1 MRLVGIGLVALGAL
15 TLGAQSF
22 GPLFRGPA
30 AGADP
35 AQERVEGSDRVAWV
49 SPVVGG
55 IAVVGGLLLLAT
67 DGRRD

>member
-1 MRLVGIGLVALGAL
+1 MRLVGIVFVVLGAL
-15 TLGAQSF
+15 TLGTQGF
-22 GPLFRGPA
+22 GSVFRGPA

-35 AQERVEGSDRVAWV
+35 AQERVESGDKVAWV